1 MEKQSIEHELSID
14 DDYRKNL
21 ENEKQRFFLPLNQET
36 NFRINKFFRTITKK
50 KKNS

>member
-21 ENEKQRFFLPLNQET
+21 ENEKQNFFP
-36 NFRINKFFRTITKK
+36 TK
-50 KKNS
+50 SGD